1 LRGFKEGQ
9 MNKVFLKSKVLW
21 SQIDANMHLRHS
33 AYADFAAQARV
44 EMLETLGMTAGVM
57 QKNRIGPIL
66 FREESIYYKEI
77 KPGDTVSV
85 TCLLTKC
92 RADGSRWS
100 FTQEIFR
107 EDGVLAARVNV
118 DGAWIDM
125 MKRKLAAPPVDFN
138 KKFLEELPKAEGFVL
153 ETVTEK

>member
-1 LRGFKEGQ
+1 MQ
-9 MNKVFLKSKVLW
+9 TVFLKSKVLW

-44 EMLETLGMTAGVM
+44 EMLASLGMSASVM
-57 QKNRIGPIL
+57 QQNKIGPIL
-66 FREESIYYKEI
+66 FREESIYYKEV

-92 RADGSRWS
+92 RVDGSRWS
-100 FTQEIFR
+100 FTQEVFR
-107 EDGVLAARVNV
+107 EDNVLAAKVNV

-125 MKRKLAAPPVDFN
+125 QQRKLTAPPKEFN
-138 KKFLEELPKAEGFVL
+138 ERFLEQLPKADGFVL
-153 ETVTEK
+153 EEIPVK